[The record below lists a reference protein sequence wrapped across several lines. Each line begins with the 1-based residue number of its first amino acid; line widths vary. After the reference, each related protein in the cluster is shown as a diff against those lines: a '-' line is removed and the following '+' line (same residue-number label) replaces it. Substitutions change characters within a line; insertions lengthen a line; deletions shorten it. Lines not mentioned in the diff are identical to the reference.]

1 MKILRLFAAVTLL
14 IMAAEFAQAQSYQPN
29 IITTAVPFLTYSPD
43 ARAAAMGECGVATD
57 ADAFSMFYNPAKYA
71 FMKNEHTMI
80 ASGINLW
87 PGRIPTDFPLYLY
100 GVFAQKIGKST
111 VAASFRH
118 YRAKYVEFR
127 DQYNQ
132 PLGAYYPR
140 EFAIDASYSYRF
152 GNYLSAGLAVR
163 LINSN
168 LAQNQSDYARS
179 GLSFAGDIGVYYN
192 RPLGRIVDLS
202 LGASITNIG
211 TKMNYITSSG
221 KKGFLPTTMRLG
233 AGVKLNFH
241 PKHSLAF
248 NTQFSKLLVP
258 TPPIRAMQTGEVI
271 YGYDDNV
278 SVVAGML
285 HSFYDAPG
293 YSYNPI
299 TGGYDNFG
307 KFYEEL
313 CEINLGF
320 GLEYYLANHFFVRN
334 GFYHRPALKG
344 GGNYLC
350 SGLGIHFGIFGMDVS
365 YAIPVNTVVGD
376 NQHTS
381 VFRWDMYF
389 AF

>member
-1 MKILRLFAAVTLL
+1 MKILRLFVAVTLL
-14 IMAAEFAQAQSYQPN
+14 IVAAKFAQAQSNQPN
-29 IITTAVPFLTYSPD
+29 VITTAVPFLTYSPD
-43 ARAAAMGECGVATD
+43 ARAAAMGECGVATE

-71 FMKNEHTMI
+71 FMKNEHTML

-87 PGRIPTDFPLYLY
+87 PRHITTNFPLYLY
-100 GVFAQKIGKST
+100 GTFAQKIGKSAIVVT
-111 VAASFRH
+111 LRH
-118 YRAKYVEFR
+118 YRANEIEIR
-127 DQYNQ
+127 DEYNQ
-132 PLGAYYPR
+132 AIGVYSPR
-140 EFAIDASYSYRF
+140 EFAADIAYSYRF
-152 GNYLSAGLAVR
+152 GDYLSAGIAGRFIYSR
-163 LINSN
+163 LIQG
-168 LAQNQSDYARS
+168 ADYSRP
-179 GLSFAGDIGVYYN
+179 GISFAGDAGVYYN
-192 RPLGRIVDLS
+192 RPLGSVVDLS

-211 TKMNYITSSG
+211 TKVSYNGISER
-221 KKGFLPTTMRLG
+221 KEFIPTTMRLG

-241 PKHSLAF
+241 PKHSLTF
-248 NTQFSKLLVP
+248 NMQFSKLLVP
-258 TPPIRAMQTGEVI
+258 TPPIRDMQTGEVI

-278 SVVAGML
+278 SVFAGML

-299 TGGYDNFG
+299 TGGYDNIG

-320 GLEYYLANHFFVRN
+320 GLEYNLADHFFVRN

-350 SGLGIHFGIFGMDVS
+350 SGLGMHFGIFGMDVS
-365 YAIPVNTVVGD
+365 YAIPVNTVVGY

-381 VFRWDMYF
+381 VFRWDMHF

>member
-1 MKILRLFAAVTLL
+1 MKTLRLFAAVTLL
-14 IMAAEFAQAQSYQPN
+14 IMAAEFAQAQSYLPN
-29 IITTAVPFLTYSPD
+29 VITTAVPFLTYSPD
-43 ARAAAMGECGVATD
+43 ARAAAMGECGVATE

-87 PGRIPTDFPLYLY
+87 PRYITTNFPLYLY
-100 GVFAQKIGKST
+100 GSFAQKIGKSAIAVT
-111 VAASFRH
+111 LRH
-118 YRAKYVEFR
+118 YRANEIEIR

-132 PLGAYYPR
+132 PLGLYSPR
-140 EFAIDASYSYRF
+140 EIAFDASYSYRF
-152 GNYLSAGLAVR
+152 GDYLSAGLAVR
-163 LINSN
+163 LISSN
-168 LAQNQSDYARS
+168 MAQGTSDYARP

-192 RPLGRIVDLS
+192 RPLGRVVDLS
-202 LGASITNIG
+202 LGASIANIG
-211 TKMNYITSSG
+211 TKMNYSSSNR
-221 KKGFLPTTMRLG
+221 KDFLPTTMRLG
-233 AGVKLNFH
+233 TGVKLNFH

-248 NTQFSKLLVP
+248 NMQFSKLLVP
-258 TPPIRAMQTGEVI
+258 TPPIRDMQTDAVI
-271 YGYDDNV
+271 YGYDDDV

-299 TGGYDNFG
+299 TGVYDNIG

-320 GLEYYLANHFFVRN
+320 GLEYNLADHFFVRN

-350 SGLGIHFGIFGMDVS
+350 SGLGMHFGIFGMDVS
-365 YAIPVNTVVGD
+365 YAIPVNTVVGY